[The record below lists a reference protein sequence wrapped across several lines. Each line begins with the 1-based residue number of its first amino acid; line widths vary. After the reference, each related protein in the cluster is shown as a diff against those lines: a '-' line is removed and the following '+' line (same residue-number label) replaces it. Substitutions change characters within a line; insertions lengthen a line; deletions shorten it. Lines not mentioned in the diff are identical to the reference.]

1 MEEEKQRR
9 KEDNKEISSCYQVQQ
24 QPAGTVIPE
33 IKCESCGSISEEDVR
48 LCRNEKF
55 LVPDPIWSG
64 GKTTNIVYECNVCET
79 TGTILMVP
87 GEGHPLPSSFG
98 ETRKHATIMVF
109 DCDGVEPVSF
119 SLDKTPWEALFGIF
133 SEVEFENH
141 VCRYSLCFIADMHLQ
156 QVCFISSYEGGEQKS
171 NKVGVEKELQIDA
184 SWGLKLVA
192 KALVSDCAA
201 IPFDLISLQRERWGF

>member
-119 SLDKTPWEALFGIF
+119 SLDKTPWEALFNEMKREIHDIYISDGEFAAFHEHDNKIVPVSIWKADAKF
-133 SEVEFENH
+133 VKSE
-141 VCRYSLCFIADMHLQ
+141 
-156 QVCFISSYEGGEQKS
+156 
-171 NKVGVEKELQIDA
+171 
-184 SWGLKLVA
+184 
-192 KALVSDCAA
+192 
-201 IPFDLISLQRERWGF
+201 